1 MAWPCS
7 PSLARRRDKAA
18 ARASGALADFYA
30 AGFPADD
37 TPASELRLLSLDFET
52 TGLDASRDTILSIGF
67 VPVDGD
73 TIELGGAAHRV
84 LAASTEVGQ
93 SAVFH
98 GITDDQIAR
107 GTPVEEAVAETLA
120 ALAGRA
126 MLAHFAK
133 IEREFTSIDVWWQRL
148 RELQKTYPLGYQ
160 QTSGGLLSPQ
170 YVVQRIGEQWTALTR
185 QDQERRELIANVSHD
200 LRTPLSSL
208 HGYLETLLLKDAT
221 LTPLERRRYLGIA
234 LARKLNR

>member
-1 MAWPCS
+1 MAWPFS

-133 IEREFTSIDVWWQRL
+133 IEREFLSLLCERL
-148 RELQKTYPLGYQ
+148 YGAPLVLPVVDTLVLHDKLVNRGFDDESLAGQLRLWNARTRY
-160 QTSGGLLSPQ
+160 GLPV
-170 YVVQRIGEQWTALTR
+170 YKAHNALT
-185 QDQERRELIANVSHD
+185 D
-200 LRTPLSSL
+200 
-208 HGYLETLLLKDAT
+208 
-221 LTPLERRRYLGIA
+221 A
-234 LARKLNR
+234 LATAELYLAHVAEFSTLRPQTLKTLKSS